1 MSVDYEIPKNKRI
14 TVKTLNVKSI
24 EDAIAEVKG
33 RKRYTEKRIRE
44 IAYALGKRG
53 EEIAK
58 QKCREYTN
66 GSGKLEKSIR
76 CEVKFNGGKFK
87 VIIHMDTPY
96 AAYVE
101 FGTGIFATDGSPG
114 AHPNKSRR
122 KWLAD
127 AGKDK
132 EGHLVEGLGHGEAGW
147 VYRDD
152 DGDFYW
158 TQGQPAKPIMWETVQ
173 QLNVEFPS
181 IVKEV
186 FSH

>member
-1 MSVDYEIPKNKRI
+1 MSAKYTVSGRKKI
-14 TVKTLNVKSI
+14 TVKTFDVKSI
-24 EDAIAEVKG
+24 DAAISEVKG
-33 RKRYTEKRIRE
+33 RKQYTEKRIRD

-66 GSGKLEKSIR
+66 GTGELEESIW
-76 CEVKFNGGKFK
+76 CEVKFNSGKFK
-87 VIIHMDTPY
+87 VIVHMDTPY

-101 FGTGIFATDGSPG
+101 FGTGIVGENSP
-114 AHPNKSRR
+114 HPN
-122 KWLAD
+122 
-127 AGKDK
+127 AGKRWDYD
-132 EGHLVEGLGHGEAGW
+132 VNQHGESGW
-147 VYRDD
+147 VYQDAA
-152 DGDFYW
+152 GDYYW

-173 QLNVEFPS
+173 QLKEEFPG

>member
-1 MSVDYEIPKNKRI
+1 MSANYTIPKRKKI

-33 RKRYTEKRIRE
+33 RKQYTEKRIRA
-44 IAYALGKRG
+44 IAYALGERG

-66 GSGKLEKSIR
+66 GDGDLEESIW
-76 CEVKFNGGKFK
+76 CEVKFTGGKFK
-87 VIIHMDTPY
+87 VIVHMDTPY

-101 FGTGIFATDGSPG
+101 FGTGIVGETYK
-114 AHPNKSRR
+114 HPNKEARNWDYDMN
-122 KWLAD
+122 K
-127 AGKDK
+127 
-132 EGHLVEGLGHGEAGW
+132 HGEAGW
-147 VYRDD
+147 VYQDAA
-152 DGDFYW
+152 GDHYW

-173 QLNVEFPS
+173 QLKEEFPS